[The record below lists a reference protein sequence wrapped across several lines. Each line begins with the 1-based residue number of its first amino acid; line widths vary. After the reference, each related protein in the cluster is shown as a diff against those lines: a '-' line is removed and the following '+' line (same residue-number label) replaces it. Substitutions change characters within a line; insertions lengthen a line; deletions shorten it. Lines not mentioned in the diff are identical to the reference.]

1 MYLSPLLQG
10 GKRTGLINQIFIW
23 SVLCDPM
30 WSTGTRLFCTPRF
43 YSSGSVNQK
52 VEPEP
57 FTESTPIAS
66 FKLSMMVLLIVFR
79 NIRLLKYIDVDI
91 HTFSIKEIQISL
103 LLNSVYICSYR
114 DNYWYSGKITRLIR
128 LVREWI
134 KVYWIWAIPCMK
146 NSRIFV
152 YVMEKKELKINADK
166 TSWYVLYTAPR
177 AEKQVRDRIDALG
190 VECCFRF
197 IVRPG
202 FGLTVSKSWSCHY
215 STLIC
220 SCGVPIRS

>member
-1 MYLSPLLQG
+1 MVDWKSSAIG
-10 GKRTGLINQIFIW
+10 GSDAKVMKSGVSKCTCLRSYREAFIW

-114 DNYWYSGKITRLIR
+114 DNY
-128 LVREWI
+128 
-134 KVYWIWAIPCMK
+134 
-146 NSRIFV
+146 
-152 YVMEKKELKINADK
+152 
-166 TSWYVLYTAPR
+166 
-177 AEKQVRDRIDALG
+177 
-190 VECCFRF
+190 
-197 IVRPG
+197 
-202 FGLTVSKSWSCHY
+202 
-215 STLIC
+215 
-220 SCGVPIRS
+220 

>member
-10 GKRTGLINQIFIW
+10 GAKEQVLSIRYLYGLF
-23 SVLCDPM
+23 LCDPM

-57 FTESTPIAS
+57 FTESTPIAP

-91 HTFSIKEIQISL
+91 HTFSIKEIQISI

-114 DNYWYSGKITRLIR
+114 DNY
-128 LVREWI
+128 
-134 KVYWIWAIPCMK
+134 
-146 NSRIFV
+146 
-152 YVMEKKELKINADK
+152 
-166 TSWYVLYTAPR
+166 
-177 AEKQVRDRIDALG
+177 
-190 VECCFRF
+190 
-197 IVRPG
+197 
-202 FGLTVSKSWSCHY
+202 
-215 STLIC
+215 
-220 SCGVPIRS
+220 

>member
-1 MYLSPLLQG
+1 MGDWKSSAIGGSDAKVMKSGVSKCTCLRSYRGAKEQVLSIRYLY
-10 GKRTGLINQIFIW
+10 GLF
-23 SVLCDPM
+23 LCDPM
-30 WSTGTRLFCTPRF
+30 WSTGTRQFCTPRF

-114 DNYWYSGKITRLIR
+114 DNY
-128 LVREWI
+128 
-134 KVYWIWAIPCMK
+134 
-146 NSRIFV
+146 
-152 YVMEKKELKINADK
+152 
-166 TSWYVLYTAPR
+166 
-177 AEKQVRDRIDALG
+177 
-190 VECCFRF
+190 
-197 IVRPG
+197 
-202 FGLTVSKSWSCHY
+202 
-215 STLIC
+215 
-220 SCGVPIRS
+220 

>member
-1 MYLSPLLQG
+1 MGDWKSSAIGGSDAKVMKSGVSKCTCLRSYRG

-79 NIRLLKYIDVDI
+79 NILNMK
-91 HTFSIKEIQISL
+91 IQIAEYLYL
-103 LLNSVYICSYR
+103 LFEENIQMEQFIIHIDLSEVAL
-114 DNYWYSGKITRLIR
+114 SG
-128 LVREWI
+128 
-134 KVYWIWAIPCMK
+134 
-146 NSRIFV
+146 
-152 YVMEKKELKINADK
+152 
-166 TSWYVLYTAPR
+166 
-177 AEKQVRDRIDALG
+177 
-190 VECCFRF
+190 
-197 IVRPG
+197 
-202 FGLTVSKSWSCHY
+202 
-215 STLIC
+215 
-220 SCGVPIRS
+220 

>member
-1 MYLSPLLQG
+1 MGDWKSSRHRWVRCKSNEKRCVKMYLSPLLQG

-114 DNYWYSGKITRLIR
+114 DNY
-128 LVREWI
+128 
-134 KVYWIWAIPCMK
+134 
-146 NSRIFV
+146 
-152 YVMEKKELKINADK
+152 
-166 TSWYVLYTAPR
+166 
-177 AEKQVRDRIDALG
+177 
-190 VECCFRF
+190 
-197 IVRPG
+197 
-202 FGLTVSKSWSCHY
+202 
-215 STLIC
+215 
-220 SCGVPIRS
+220 

>member
-1 MYLSPLLQG
+1 MGDWKSSAIGGSDAKVMKSGVSKCTCLRSYRGGTKEQVLSIRYLY
-10 GKRTGLINQIFIW
+10 GLF
-23 SVLCDPM
+23 LCDPM

-91 HTFSIKEIQISL
+91 HTFSIKEIQIGL

-114 DNYWYSGKITRLIR
+114 DNY
-128 LVREWI
+128 
-134 KVYWIWAIPCMK
+134 
-146 NSRIFV
+146 
-152 YVMEKKELKINADK
+152 
-166 TSWYVLYTAPR
+166 
-177 AEKQVRDRIDALG
+177 
-190 VECCFRF
+190 
-197 IVRPG
+197 
-202 FGLTVSKSWSCHY
+202 
-215 STLIC
+215 
-220 SCGVPIRS
+220 

>member
-1 MYLSPLLQG
+1 MGDWKSSAIGGSDAKVMKSGVSKCTCLRSYRGAKEQVLSIRYLY
-10 GKRTGLINQIFIW
+10 GLFYV
-23 SVLCDPM
+23 VLCGVREQD
-30 WSTGTRLFCTPRF
+30 SFAHRVF

-114 DNYWYSGKITRLIR
+114 DNY
-128 LVREWI
+128 
-134 KVYWIWAIPCMK
+134 
-146 NSRIFV
+146 
-152 YVMEKKELKINADK
+152 
-166 TSWYVLYTAPR
+166 
-177 AEKQVRDRIDALG
+177 
-190 VECCFRF
+190 
-197 IVRPG
+197 
-202 FGLTVSKSWSCHY
+202 
-215 STLIC
+215 
-220 SCGVPIRS
+220 